1 MRGNN
6 RQAWRTVARAF
17 VIALLPVG
25 CGSDPQQPEEPETP
39 AVTLHMEALSSTSLT
54 GTVGSPVDSVPVVRL
69 TTLDGQ
75 PAPGREVRF
84 SAAGGG
90 KINIAF
96 RRTDTKGLASPGTW
110 TLGTTVTPQTLTARV
125 NGAADLVFTAVA
137 EAGPV
142 ATMDLVAGNKQTG
155 AVGAPL
161 PSPLRVK
168 LADRYGNPIRDLPV
182 RYAVAMGH
190 GTIIDGSA
198 TTDSL
203 GVATSGTW
211 TLGDAG
217 AQLVSSTAAEKQVFF
232 EALAC
237 EGPCPGQELVF
248 TRDSAVYS
256 YSLVTGATTPLI
268 SFDGGSGWD
277 AAGGVAWSPDGR
289 RIALVHY
296 HGIDYDNEV
305 DDLYVMNADGSNATL
320 RATGFWAPSWS
331 PDGTRLLV
339 TGVGG
344 VYALGADPDGAAPV
358 LLAENA
364 FEAAWSP
371 DGTKIAF
378 TMWEGTASSL
388 KVMNQD
394 GTAVTTLQQGQ
405 LGYPSWS
412 PDGQRLAF
420 MEYVPQP
427 APQVGASN
435 LFTIRPDGTD
445 LVQLTYVTDVVKPS
459 WSPDGSRI
467 AFLSLSDR
475 SEPRGLFWVPA
486 DGSLHRP
493 IAILP
498 DVGSFAWRP

>member
-1 MRGNN
+1 MRRDN
-6 RQAWRTVARAF
+6 RQAWWAMAQAC
-17 VIALLPVG
+17 VITLLLVG
-25 CGSDPQQPEEPETP
+25 CGSDPQQPDEPGNP
-39 AVTLHMEALSSTSLT
+39 AVTLHMEAQSSTSLT
-54 GTVGSPVDSVPVVRL
+54 GTVGTPVDSAPVVRV

-90 KINIAF
+90 KINVAIQ
-96 RRTDTKGLASPGTW
+96 RTDTKGLASPGTW
-110 TLGTTVTPQTLTARV
+110 TLGTTVTPQTLTAHV
-125 NGAADLVFTAVA
+125 DGAADLVFTAVA

-190 GTIIDGSA
+190 GTIIDGSV

-203 GVATSGTW
+203 GIATSGTW
-211 TLGDAG
+211 TLGEAG

-248 TRDSAVYS
+248 TRDSAVYT
-256 YSLVTGATTPLI
+256 YSIVTGATTPLI
-268 SFDGGSGWD
+268 SFDGNSGWD

-289 RIALVHY
+289 RIALMHY

-305 DDLYVMNADGSNATL
+305 DDLYVMNTDGSNATL

-339 TGVGG
+339 SGVGG
-344 VYALGADPDGAAPV
+344 VYVLGADPDGAAPV

-364 FEAAWSP
+364 YESAWSP

-378 TMWEGTASSL
+378 VMWEGTTSSL
-388 KVMNQD
+388 KVMNLD
-394 GTAVTTLQQGQ
+394 GTAVTTLRHGQ
-405 LGYPSWS
+405 VGFPSWS

-427 APQVGASN
+427 APGVGASN
-435 LFTIRPDGTD
+435 LFTIRPDGTG
-445 LVQLTYVTDVVKPS
+445 LEQLTYVTDVVDPS

-467 AFLSLSDR
+467 AFLSLSDQN
-475 SEPRGLFWVPA
+475 EPRGLFWVPA

-493 IAILP
+493 IPILP
-498 DVGSFAWRP
+498 DVGSFAWHP